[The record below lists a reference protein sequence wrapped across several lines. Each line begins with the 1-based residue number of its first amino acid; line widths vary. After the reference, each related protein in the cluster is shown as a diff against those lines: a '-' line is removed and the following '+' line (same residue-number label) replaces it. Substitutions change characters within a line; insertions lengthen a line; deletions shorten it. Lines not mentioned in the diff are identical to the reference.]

1 MEPVRVGI
9 IGVGGMGSSHAK
21 SCSESEHIDL
31 VALCDAAAT
40 RREQLA
46 EHYPVPVYESAE
58 ELLDKAAPEA
68 VIIATPHYD
77 HTPISIAALER
88 GVHVLCEKP
97 VGVHVR
103 DVERM
108 TTAYEQARGKY
119 PDLKFGAM
127 FQQRTLEAWK
137 KIKSMIDGGELGN
150 LVRATWIITTWFR
163 TQHYYDSG
171 TWRATWKGEGG
182 GVLLNQCPH
191 NLDLYQWFFGMP
203 DSVMGTAAIGKYH
216 HIEVE
221 DEVTAVFEHGNGM
234 VGHFITSTA
243 ESPGTNRLEI
253 VGENGRL
260 IYNDGVLTFDQNEE
274 SMLSFLETSDEGF
287 AKVPAVSREI
297 DVPADQGGPH
307 ATVIEAFVQSVREGT
322 PLVAEAPEGLRSVA
336 LANGILMS
344 HFSKT
349 RVTFPLDGGVFA
361 TLLDGLVENS
371 TFEKRAVEP
380 QGEVD
385 LSGSF

>member
-1 MEPVRVGI
+1 
-9 IGVGGMGSSHAK
+9 MGSSHAK
-21 SCSESEHIDL
+21 ECRASENIDL
-31 VALCDAAAT
+31 VALCDASRK
-40 RREQLA
+40 RRETLSEQYDL
-46 EHYPVPVYESAE
+46 PVYETAE
-58 ELLDKAAPEA
+58 ELFEKARPEA

-88 GVHVLCEKP
+88 GIHVLCEKP
-97 VGVHVR
+97 VGVHVQ

-108 TTAYEQARGKY
+108 IDAYNRARSEY
-119 PDLKFGAM
+119 PDLRFGAM
-127 FQQRTLEAWK
+127 FQQRTLAAWK
-137 KIKSMIDGGELGN
+137 KIKSMIDGGELGR
-150 LVRATWIITTWFR
+150 LVRATWIITTWYR

-203 DSVMGTAAIGKYH
+203 HSILGTAAIGKYH

-221 DEVTAVFEHGNGM
+221 DEVTAVFQHGNGM
-234 VGHFITSTA
+234 VGHFITTTA

-260 IYNDGVLTFDQNEE
+260 IYNDGTLTFDENKE
-274 SMLSFLETSDEGF
+274 SMLSFLETSDKGF
-287 AKVPAVSREI
+287 AKVRATTREI

-307 ATVIEAFVQSVREGT
+307 RTVIEAFVRSVGEGT
-322 PLVAEAPEGLRSVA
+322 PLVAEAPEGLGSVA

-344 HFSKT
+344 HFSDK
-349 RVTFPLDGGVFA
+349 RVSLPLDGKEFA
-361 TLLDGLVENS
+361 ALLDRLIADS
-371 TFEKRAVEP
+371 TFEKKSTEP
-380 QGEVD
+380 EGNVD